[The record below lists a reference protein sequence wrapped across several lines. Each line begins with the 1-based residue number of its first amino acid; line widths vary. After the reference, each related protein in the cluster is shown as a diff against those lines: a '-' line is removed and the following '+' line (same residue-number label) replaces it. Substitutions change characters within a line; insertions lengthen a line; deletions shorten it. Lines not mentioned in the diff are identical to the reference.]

1 MACGTDV
8 PLCCTSGMKCQVRQ
22 EEWTACDNVAVC
34 LPGHGQMSHDVE
46 DECLSDATETSG

>member
-1 MACGTDV
+1 M
-8 PLCCTSGMKCQVRQ
+8 VRQ

-34 LPGHGQMSHDVE
+34 LPGHGQMLHDVE